1 MLLKNTVHLVKSG
14 LIKKDSI
21 IFNFCKIFNIAKV
34 KELNLV
40 IRTEDF
46 LKRIALFKLLTK

>member
-1 MLLKNTVHLVKSG
+1 MRSVN
-14 LIKKDSI
+14 
-21 IFNFCKIFNIAKV
+21 FNELFKELNSKV

-40 IRTEDF
+40 IITEDF